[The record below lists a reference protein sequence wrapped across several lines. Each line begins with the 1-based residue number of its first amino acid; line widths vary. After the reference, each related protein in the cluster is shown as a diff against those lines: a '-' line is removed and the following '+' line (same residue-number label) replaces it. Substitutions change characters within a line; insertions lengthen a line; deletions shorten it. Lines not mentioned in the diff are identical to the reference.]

1 MKDGVSMNYLY
12 ESDRLGFI
20 PISEEY
26 KNDYIDMYLNE
37 SIQQRVFKKIYNKD
51 QIEKWTEKLISKNNH
66 SYVILSKENNSFIG
80 NIEVILKDN
89 IIEIML
95 SIIPSMQNRHYGTE
109 AIKETMNYCKNKFNI
124 SEFELFVY
132 KNNLNAIHCYEKLGF
147 VNEGNEI
154 SENDI
159 HMKLK

>member
-1 MKDGVSMNYLY
+1 MNYLY
-12 ESDRLGFI
+12 ESERLGFI

-37 SIQQRVFKKIYNKD
+37 SIQQRVLKKIYNKD
-51 QIEKWTEKLISKNNH
+51 QIEKWIEKLISENNH
-66 SYVILSKENNSFIG
+66 NYVILSKENNSFIG

-89 IIEIML
+89 VIEIML
-95 SIIPSMQNRHYGTE
+95 SIIPSMQNRHYGAE

-147 VNEGNEI
+147 VNEENGI
-154 SENDI
+154 SEDDI